1 MGLGAST
8 VVDAHDLWT
17 VSMHFLMPF
26 LLYIIISEMQSAQ
39 FSHALVV
46 CDLLL
51 LAGCSYIVAAR
62 TAEGESRY
70 SCLQDV
76 CVDPK
81 VVWILSVAGTCIKIK
96 K

>member
-1 MGLGAST
+1 
-8 VVDAHDLWT
+8 
-17 VSMHFLMPF
+17 MHFLMPF

-51 LAGCSYIVAAR
+51 LAGCSYIVGAR
-62 TAEGESRY
+62 TAEGDSRY

-81 VVWILSVAGTCIKIK
+81 VVWILSVAGTCNKIK
-96 K
+96 KNIYQRIITRNS

>member
-62 TAEGESRY
+62 TAEG
-70 SCLQDV
+70 
-76 CVDPK
+76 
-81 VVWILSVAGTCIKIK
+81 VARCMC
-96 K
+96 